1 MLTFPKLTDR
11 TGFSP
16 RFKALQIQLKLL
28 LEHIADKRIG
38 RNIVLLS
45 SLQKGAQTAFSK
57 LFSKLAYLSDETVWS
72 IYVILFD

>member
-28 LEHIADKRIG
+28 LEHI
-38 RNIVLLS
+38 LS
-45 SLQKGAQTAFSK
+45 FSHPSKKEHKQQTAFSK